1 MKNTITVT
9 TIVNR
14 PLVLVWETWNDPHH
28 IVHWNFASDD
38 WHSPSA
44 LNDFVEGGSFA
55 YEMAAKDNSASFV
68 FGGRYT
74 QIIDHERISYTMAD
88 GRMVSTEF
96 TKLPS
101 GVKIETTFE
110 AEETHSIIEQQQG
123 WQAILDHFKEYTESL
138 NEID

>member
-1 MKNTITVT
+1 MIHT
-9 TIVNR
+9 TSCIGTQRVMIGI
-14 PLVLVWETWNDPHH
+14 L
-28 IVHWNFASDD
+28 
-38 WHSPSA
+38 PSA

-68 FGGRYT
+68 FGEDT
-74 QIIDHERISYTMAD
+74 HKSLIMKESYTMAD

-96 TKLPS
+96 TATS

-123 WQAILDHFKEYTESL
+123 WQAILDHFKE
-138 NEID
+138 